1 MLTNP
6 VKLLAFLAVLSLVA
20 CGGGGN
26 QTAFKQPCA
35 DCPPPDSPNRSATP
49 SEIRDSLQSLLA
61 VAESTTHA
69 AATPGFDVTAW
80 TDHRDSAGWLE
91 DSMVSHKEAR
101 GLSHGT
107 GGTYRTIGVHGSTE
121 VTAWSIGQADDSR
134 PISGKAAWSGVMTG
148 VHASTTPANGK
159 RVESVALLEISDL
172 DAPALDVTFFDIV
185 YTASGE
191 SFPPILWSGLSINDA
206 GVFGDADNGIEG
218 RFYGPGDDDVGG
230 VFLAD
235 TISGDFGVSK

>member
-1 MLTNP
+1 
-6 VKLLAFLAVLSLVA
+6 
-20 CGGGGN
+20 
-26 QTAFKQPCA
+26 
-35 DCPPPDSPNRSATP
+35 
-49 SEIRDSLQSLLA
+49 
-61 VAESTTHA
+61 
-69 AATPGFDVTAW
+69 
-80 TDHRDSAGWLE
+80 
-91 DSMVSHKEAR
+91 
-101 GLSHGT
+101 
-107 GGTYRTIGVHGSTE
+107 
-121 VTAWSIGQADDSR
+121 
-134 PISGKAAWSGVMTG
+134 MTG